1 MHQRTTRHFPAAAS
15 GHRPPSSASAP
26 STSKPAPNFA
36 TKTVDPHLQAL
47 RTSPRW
53 IELRRLILAARPVC
67 EICARL
73 HPEAPRF
80 ATEIHHIIPAAVM
93 IARAGDEGFFE
104 LSNLAPLCRR
114 HHQRNESSWKN
125 GTASSVFPP
134 ESRLQES
141 DLWRA

>member
-15 GHRPPSSASAP
+15 GHRSPSPAPAP
-26 STSKPAPNFA
+26 STTPPAFS
-36 TKTVDPHLQAL
+36 TKTVDPHPQAL

-73 HPEAPRF
+73 HPEAPRL
-80 ATEIHHIIPAAVM
+80 ATEIHHIIPATVM

-114 HHQRNESSWKN
+114 HHQRNESAWKN

-134 ESRLQES
+134 ASRLQEA

>member
-1 MHQRTTRHFPAAAS
+1 MYQRTTNHFPAAAS
-15 GHRPPSSASAP
+15 KHRSPS
-26 STSKPAPNFA
+26 PANPRNPAFT
-36 TKTVDPHLQAL
+36 TKAIDPHLQAL

-73 HPEAPRF
+73 CPEAPHF

-93 IARAGDEGFFE
+93 IARHGDEGFFE

-114 HHQRNESSWKN
+114 HHQRNEAAWKN

-134 ESRLQES
+134 ETRITE
-141 DLWRA
+141 DELWRA